1 MISYLSDR
9 SMYLTY
15 NGEQSTQKKLPGG
28 GPQGAYLGG
37 LIFIIKYNGAMLR
50 PPVPRQI
57 SGPVLKS
64 RSETVKFVD
73 DGTVAVSI
81 DLKNCLVP
89 DPVCRVR
96 PLNYHERTGHVLP
109 DDNNL
114 LQDYITD
121 VEKFVSV
128 NKMKINKQKTKVI
141 SFTKSRKWDFPP
153 EIHFS
158 DGTQLEYISETKLVG
173 VVISRDLRWQKN
185 TDYICQKARAKLW
198 ILRRLLKVDLDIHQL
213 YDVYCKEIR
222 SILEMAVPVWHAGL
236 TKQQSKE
243 IENVQ
248 KAAMKIILQGK
259 YANYQLACSTFL
271 AQTLEERRLQ
281 LCNKFASK
289 NLKSD
294 IPFFSSMKPNVHTRQ
309 KSDLVKEFKCNT
321 KRYQKSSLPFLASLL
336 NSNNRKK

>member
-1 MISYLSDR
+1 M
-9 SMYLTY
+9 
-15 NGEQSTQKKLPGG
+15 NGS
-28 GPQGAYLGG
+28 
-37 LIFIIKYNGAMLR
+37 
-50 PPVPRQI
+50 
-57 SGPVLKS
+57 
-64 RSETVKFVD
+64 
-73 DGTVAVSI
+73 
-81 DLKNCLVP
+81 
-89 DPVCRVR
+89 
-96 PLNYHERTGHVLP
+96 GHVLP
-109 DDNNL
+109 DENNL
-114 LQDYITD
+114 LQDYITY
-121 VEKFVSV
+121 VVKFVSV

-173 VVISRDLRWQKN
+173 VVISQDLRWQKN

-222 SILEMAVPVWHAGL
+222 SIFEMAVPVWHAGL

-243 IENVQ
+243 NVQ

-259 YANYQLACSTFL
+259 YASYQLACSTFL

-289 NLKSD
+289 TLKSD
-294 IPFFSSMKPNVHTRQ
+294 ISFFSSLKPNVHTRQ

-321 KRYQKSSLPFLASLL
+321 KRYQKSSLPFLAYLL
-336 NSNNRKK
+336 NSTNSIVKNNHVTCG